1 MNSVHLAGI
10 DILKRLETAGH
21 KAVFVGGFV
30 RDFLLGTSSADIDI
44 ATSATPSQVK
54 ALFEKTKDTGV
65 RYGTVTVFIDDFR
78 FEVTTFRTEG
88 SYLDARHPEAVVYAT
103 SLEDDLARRDFT
115 INAIAMDQTGA
126 IHDFVGG
133 TVDLANRT
141 IRAIGNPQTRFEED
155 ALRIMR
161 AFRFVSKLG
170 FAIELSTKQAIEQL
184 RGHLRFLPTERILDE
199 VKTMFKGQYLSQA
212 LQEMRSCKLDD
223 VFTEWAEGIRAF
235 GATPNLRP
243 EPETFYAVS
252 FLNAGASIPDHWR
265 FSNREKAKIQRLMD
279 LIQVTGQDDFT
290 PMLLYCYGRDLC
302 LQADLAIVAL
312 RGNASRAERIRSL
325 DDALP
330 IRRTC
335 DLEFK
340 GDDILKL
347 TGVKNARIIGQVIE
361 EMIDAVLNGQ
371 IPNEKTP
378 LSEYA
383 LSRIETLCSDEET
396 V

>member
-10 DILKRLETAGH
+10 EVLKRLEAAGH
-21 KAVFVGGFV
+21 AAVFVGGFV
-30 RDFLLGTSSADIDI
+30 RDFLFGTPSADIDI
-44 ATSATPSQVK
+44 ATSATPTQVK
-54 ALFEKTKDTGV
+54 AVFEKTKDTGV

-88 SYLDARHPEAVVYAT
+88 SYQDARHPEDVVYAT
-103 SLEDDLARRDFT
+103 RLEDDLARRDFT

-126 IHDFVGG
+126 IHDLVGG
-133 TVDLANRT
+133 TADLANRI

-155 ALRIMR
+155 ALRMMR

-170 FAIELSTKQAIEQL
+170 FAIEPTTKQAIEQL
-184 RGHLRFLPTERILDE
+184 RERLRILPTERILDE
-199 VKTMFKGQYLSQA
+199 VKALLKGQYLSQA
-212 LQEMRSCKLDD
+212 LQDMRSCKLDD
-223 VFTEWAEGIRAF
+223 VFSEWAEGIRVF
-235 GATPNLRP
+235 GASPHLRP
-243 EPETFYAVS
+243 EPETFFAVS
-252 FLNAGASIPDHWR
+252 FLNIGATIPDHWR
-265 FSNREKAKIQRLMD
+265 FSNREKARIQRLMD

-302 LQADLAIVAL
+302 LQADLANVAL
-312 RGNASRAERIRSL
+312 FGSASREERILSL
-325 DDALP
+325 DEALP

-335 DLEFK
+335 DLAFK

-361 EMIDAVLNGQ
+361 EMIDAVLSGA
-371 IPNEKTP
+371 IPNEKPP
-378 LSEYA
+378 LCEFA
-383 LSRIETLCSDEET
+383 LRRIETLCAHEET